1 MKLNI
6 NNLNNKSFWENANI
20 EIPKYD
26 IKKVRDNT
34 EKNPMWIHFGAGNI
48 FRGFLARISDSL
60 LNDNLIDKGII
71 AVDTH
76 STGKTEDYDML
87 EKVYKNV
94 DNLTLLA
101 LIKNNGDIDKK
112 IIENEKTI
120 KQIFCGNT
128 KMIENFDFTYIKN
141 KYLALIDKNNNL
153 IALIE
158 KENINGK
165 NIFAFI
171 NS

>member
-26 IKKVRDNT
+26 INKVRDNT
-34 EKNPMWIHFGAGNI
+34 EKNPIWIHFGAGNI

-76 STGKTEDYDML
+76 STGK
-87 EKVYKNV
+87 
-94 DNLTLLA
+94 LTITICL
-101 LIKNNGDIDKK
+101 KK
-112 IIENEKTI
+112 
-120 KQIFCGNT
+120 FT
-128 KMIENFDFTYIKN
+128 KMSIILLF
-141 KYLALIDKNNNL
+141 
-153 IALIE
+153 
-158 KENINGK
+158 
-165 NIFAFI
+165 
-171 NS
+171 

>member
-20 EIPKYD
+20 EIPQYD
-26 IKKVRDNT
+26 INKVRDNT
-34 EKNPMWIHFGAGNI
+34 EKNPIWIHFGAGNI

-76 STGKTEDYDML
+76 STGKTNDYDML

-112 IIENEKTI
+112 
-120 KQIFCGNT
+120 
-128 KMIENFDFTYIKN
+128 
-141 KYLALIDKNNNL
+141 L
-153 IALIE
+153 
-158 KENINGK
+158 
-165 NIFAFI
+165 
-171 NS
+171 

>member
-34 EKNPMWIHFGAGNI
+34 EKNPIWIHFGAGNI

-76 STGKTEDYDML
+76 STGKIDDYDML

-112 IIENEKTI
+112 IIGSVTDI
-120 KQIFCGNT
+120 LHA
-128 KMIENFDFTYIKN
+128 DF
-141 KYLALIDKNNNL
+141 
-153 IALIE
+153 
-158 KENINGK
+158 INYYEPLKK
-165 NIFAFI
+165 NIYF
-171 NS
+171 